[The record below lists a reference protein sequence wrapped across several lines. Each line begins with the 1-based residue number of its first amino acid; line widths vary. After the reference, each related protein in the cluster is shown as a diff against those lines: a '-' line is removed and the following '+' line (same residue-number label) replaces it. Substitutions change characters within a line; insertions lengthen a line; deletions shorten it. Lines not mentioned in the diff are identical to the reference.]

1 MEPFYCIF
9 RRTKMKI
16 RTSKKYICLLLAA
29 AMVFIFA
36 ACGSGKKLPE
46 FEDFPDSYKDAL
58 PENAE
63 DGLTLHA
70 FNWTYREITANLE
83 NIANAGF
90 KNVLTMPVQEPK
102 SGGSQWRAFYQPLS
116 FSIGNNS
123 ALGTKADLEELCSEA
138 EKYGICILA
147 DIVANHLATT
157 DDEGK
162 EEDGTPTVSPAV
174 AEYEPLIYRNRNE
187 DVDGIGLTFHHNKNA
202 GGSGSETQVYA
213 YGNLPD
219 LNTSNPYVQQRMLS
233 LLKECVDAGIDGF
246 RFDAAKHVE
255 TSSDPDYPSDF
266 WENTLEKAKEYY
278 REKTGK
284 ELYVYGEILG
294 SPSGR
299 SLSSYTKYMRVTD
312 DGFAAQFKSVFSS
325 KDPAKILN
333 AVLKTDDPKQLI
345 AWVESHDEYVTSNT
359 HYSDI
364 RVGKYWSVIAAKKG
378 LGGLFLARPTDE
390 LTVGQIG
397 SYAFEKEYVAV
408 SNRFHNRFFDADS
421 YESADGV
428 CYINEK
434 IKEGDQGALILNVGD
449 IDPEAVVE
457 VSVPH
462 LEDGNYYD
470 ALTGYK
476 VVVYEGKAYIKFDTS
491 GIAVITR
498 SKDIHPQLEISE
510 RDCSF
515 TGDLELTL
523 TAINSEESY
532 YYFNGDKGSTYAMD
546 GTKTVSLKDHVK
558 DGKVDLTVHLKTGVN
573 VFEQT
578 FTYKQVQLIPG
589 AFNVINIPDKYF
601 SADYELY
608 IWSWNPGKWSKNY
621 EIKDGVLLVDTKG
634 MEGFLI
640 GVFEKGY
647 EIKNPGAWDSG
658 VIKQS
663 PDFKGEIL
671 KEGFFDLSGF

>member
-1 MEPFYCIF
+1 MV
-9 RRTKMKI
+9 
-16 RTSKKYICLLLAA
+16 LA
-29 AMVFIFA
+29 FT
-36 ACGSGKKLPE
+36 ACGNGKGGKKLPE
-46 FEDFPDSYKDAL
+46 FEDFEDNYTDSL
-58 PENAE
+58 PEDAE

-70 FNWTYREITANLE
+70 FIWTYREITANLE

-90 KNVLTMPVQEPK
+90 KNVLTMPVQQPK
-102 SGGSQWRAFYQPLS
+102 SGGSQWWAFYQPLS
-116 FSIGNNS
+116 FSIGDNS
-123 ALGTKADLEELCSEA
+123 ALGTKAELEELCSEA

-147 DIVANHLATT
+147 DIVVNHLATT

-162 EEDGTPTVSPAV
+162 EEDGTPMVSPLV
-174 AEYEPLIYRNRNE
+174 ADYEPLIYANRNE
-187 DVDGIGLTFHHNKNA
+187 DVDGIGVTFHHNRNA
-202 GGSGSETQVYA
+202 SGSGAETQVYA

-219 LNTSNPYVQQRMLS
+219 LNTSNPYVQQRILD
-233 LLKECVDAGIDGF
+233 LLKECIDAGIDGF

-255 TSSDPDYPSDF
+255 TPLDPDYPSDF
-266 WENTLEKAKEYY
+266 WDDTLEIAKTYY
-278 REKTGK
+278 KEKTGK
-284 ELYVYGEILG
+284 DLYVYGEILG

-299 SLSSYTKYMRVTD
+299 SLSCYTDYMRVTD
-312 DGFAAQFKSVFSS
+312 DGFTAQYKSVFST

-333 AVLKTDDPKQLI
+333 ATLKTDDPSQLI

-408 SNRFHNRFFDADS
+408 SNRFHNRFYDAES
-421 YESADGV
+421 YESTDGV

-449 IDPEAVVE
+449 IDPETTVM

-462 LEDGNYYD
+462 LEEGNYYD
-470 ALTGYK
+470 ALTGKK
-476 VVVYEGKAYIKFDTS
+476 VVVYEGTAYIRFDTS

-498 SKDIHPQLEISE
+498 SKDIHPQLEISK

-515 TGDLELTL
+515 TGDLEVKIK
-523 TAINSEESY
+523 AVNSEECY
-532 YYFNGDKGSTYAMD
+532 YYFNGDSHTIYAVD
-546 GTKTVSLKDHVK
+546 GQDTISLKDHVK

-589 AFNVINIPDKYF
+589 AFNVINLPEKYLSGDF
-601 SADYELY
+601 ELY

-621 EIKDGVLLVDTKG
+621 EIRDGVMLVDTSG

-640 GVFEKGY
+640 GVFPKGY
-647 EIKNPGAWDSG
+647 EIKNPGSWDTG
-658 VIKQS
+658 ILKQS
-663 PDFKGEIL
+663 TDFKGEIL
-671 KEGFFDLSGF
+671 SDGFFDMTGF

>member
-1 MEPFYCIF
+1 
-9 RRTKMKI
+9 MKI

-46 FEDFPDSYKDAL
+46 FDDFPDNYKDAL

-102 SGGSQWRAFYQPLS
+102 SGGSQWWAFYQPLS

-255 TSSDPDYPSDF
+255 SSSDPDYPSDF

-457 VSVPH
+457 VPVPH

-476 VVVYEGKAYIKFDTS
+476 AVVYEGKAYVKFDTS

-589 AFNVINIPDKYF
+589 AFNVINIPKKYF
-601 SADYELY
+601 GADYELY

>member
-1 MEPFYCIF
+1 
-9 RRTKMKI
+9 MKI
-16 RTSKKYICLLLAA
+16 GTSKKYICLLLAA

-46 FEDFPDSYKDAL
+46 FDDFPDSYKDAL

-102 SGGSQWRAFYQPLS
+102 SGGSQWWAFYQPLS

-457 VSVPH
+457 VPVPH

-476 VVVYEGKAYIKFDTS
+476 AVVYEGKAYVKFDTS

-532 YYFNGDKGSTYAMD
+532 YYFNGDKGSTYAID

-578 FTYKQVQLIPG
+578 FTYKQVQLISG
-589 AFNVINIPDKYF
+589 AFNVINIPEKYF
-601 SADYELY
+601 SGDYELY

>member
-1 MEPFYCIF
+1 
-9 RRTKMKI
+9 MKI

-102 SGGSQWRAFYQPLS
+102 SGGSQWWAFYQPLS

-434 IKEGDQGALILNVGD
+434 IKESDQGALILHVGD

-589 AFNVINIPDKYF
+589 AFNVINIPEKYF